1 MNKLYGLYVQKCS
14 DDILYQ
20 ILGDGY
26 NCKND
31 SEIDYYFDSL
41 RGGRIM
47 HFYFVNNYINILDY
61 DNPINKFIYRMETP
75 LYKEQYSTNSI
86 NINPVLV
93 RTHNGLIL
101 DNIKDDVTY
110 MLDRNDVYISE
121 RKGANMYMA
130 YCFFLKNNKEY
141 YERTYKR
148 IQEVISS
155 IGGINQAITI
165 IAIYLNY
172 LYNNYVVLSDT
183 EMLLHSLIHTEKKNH
198 RKKSIELRNL
208 NNRIKETPKEK
219 KINSN
224 DIKKSSDQ
232 RKFGETIDNRAK
244 KNKTENNIAIFH
256 QNIDIIKHNTNKTEN
271 NISYTKDQLNNKV
284 EDLTMDN
291 GELGKRKNFE
301 KMKTFKDYDRYK
313 SEKSFCNYLCFFISC
328 SKKKRFFKVYQDFR
342 IKIISEEHLI
352 RNHLNIYNLL
362 KITEKKRHIRRNS
375 YHLDDLMNLV

>member
-1 MNKLYGLYVQKCS
+1 LNKLYGLYVQKCS

-61 DNPINKFIYRMETP
+61 YNPINKFIYRMETP

-244 KNKTENNIAIFH
+244 KNKTENY
-256 QNIDIIKHNTNKTEN
+256 
-271 NISYTKDQLNNKV
+271 ISYTKDQLNKKV